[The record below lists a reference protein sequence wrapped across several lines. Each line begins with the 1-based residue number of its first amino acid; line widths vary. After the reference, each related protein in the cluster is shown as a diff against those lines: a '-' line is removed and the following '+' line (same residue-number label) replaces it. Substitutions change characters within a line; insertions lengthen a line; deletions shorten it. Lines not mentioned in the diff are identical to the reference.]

1 MAQFCLEWRLNINRN
16 GGSLVPDMWF
26 KLVQNTQSTFDIE
39 FSFKNRPDGKNFI
52 LHISKR
58 NELMRFINLI
68 KPYVNEI
75 DCMKYKVDIKERL
88 KIKQSQ
94 LESKYTSKKITVA
107 SFDIEDNSYSK
118 NDEATIQRMKKEK
131 FTDKEIANLLNRPYW
146 GVVDKIRRMRK
157 NGDL

>member
-1 MAQFCLEWRLNINRN
+1 
-16 GGSLVPDMWF
+16 
-26 KLVQNTQSTFDIE
+26 
-39 FSFKNRPDGKNFI
+39 
-52 LHISKR
+52 
-58 NELMRFINLI
+58 MRFINLV

-75 DCMKYKVDIKERL
+75 DCMKYKVDVKERL

-94 LESKYTSKKITVA
+94 LESKYPSKKITVA
-107 SFDIEDNSYSK
+107 SFDIDDNSYSK

-131 FTDKEIANLLNRPYW
+131 STDKEIAAMLNRPYW